1 MTRRDFSE
9 RDIHMALDGEL
20 PGDERVA
27 YDAWLD
33 ANPEMKAK
41 SARYVADRAA
51 LRAAFAGVLD
61 EPVPA
66 RLQRIVFGEAPV
78 RTAASRS
85 RSRWWLAA
93 AAAAVLAIGGV
104 GGYVAGVG
112 HLGLEEPVDQLA
124 EQAIAAHVIYAAE
137 KRHAVEVPASDK
149 DHLQTWLSNSVGLK
163 LIAPDLAAQGFQLVG
178 GRLLPA
184 GESKAA
190 MLLYEDDKGERISL
204 FVTAESAEKAKGTY
218 GSEENGPEAV
228 YWLDKGYG
236 CAVVG
241 SLPRAQLTAVAKSA
255 YSQLLAGLAG

>member
-20 PGDERVA
+20 PGDERMA

-33 ANPEMKAK
+33 ANPEMKAR
-41 SARYVADRAA
+41 SARFTADRAA

-66 RLQRIVFGEAPV
+66 RLTQIVLGDAPARV
-78 RTAASRS
+78 P

-93 AAAAVLAIGGV
+93 AAAAVLVV
-104 GGYVAGVG
+104 GGLGYFAGLDG
-112 HLGLEEPVDQLA
+112 IGLGDPADDQLA

-137 KRHAVEVPASDK
+137 QRHAVEVPASDM
-149 DHLQTWLSNSVGLK
+149 DHLQTWLSNRVGLK
-163 LIAPDLAAQGFQLVG
+163 LVAPNLSAEGFQLVG

-184 GESKAA
+184 GHSKAA
-190 MLLYEDDKGERISL
+190 MLLYEDAKGERISL
-204 FVTAESAEKAKGTY
+204 FVTAESAEKSKGTY
-218 GSEENGPEAV
+218 MADADGPEAV
-228 YWLDKGYG
+228 YWLDKGYA

-241 SLPRAQLTAVAKSA
+241 SLPRERLAAVAKSA
-255 YSQLLAGLAG
+255 YGQLLAGLAS

>member
-1 MTRRDFSE
+1 MIRRDFSE

-20 PGDERVA
+20 PADERAA

-33 ANPEMKAK
+33 ATPEMKAK
-41 SARYVADRAA
+41 SARFIADRTA
-51 LRAAFAGVLD
+51 LRDAFAGVID
-61 EPVPA
+61 EPVPVRLRKVVLGETPA
-66 RLQRIVFGEAPV
+66 RTPMP
-78 RTAASRS
+78 

-93 AAAAVLAIGGV
+93 AAAGLLAAGGL
-104 GGYVAGVG
+104 GGYFAGSDG
-112 HLGLEEPVDQLA
+112 IGREDQAEDQLA

-149 DHLQTWLSNSVGLK
+149 DHLLTWLSNRVGLK
-163 LIAPDLAAQGFQLVG
+163 LVAPDLTGSGFQLVG

-204 FVTAESAEKAKGTY
+204 FVTAESVENARGTY
-218 GSEENGPEAV
+218 ASAQAGAQAV

-241 SLPRAQLTAVAKSA
+241 SVPREQLAIVAKSA
-255 YSQLLAGLAG
+255 YSQLLAGLAS